1 MPDEEKQ
8 DRVREIMELQ
18 EGIAGE
24 NNKQFEGKPIEV
36 LIDEVDDSTAY
47 GRAQYYAPEV
57 DNECIIDVGGAIVKP
72 GDFCIAVIEDST
84 AYALYGRIESLSL
97 SLDSR

>member
-24 NNKQFEGKPIEV
+24 NNKQFEGKTIEV
-36 LIDEVDDSTAY
+36 LIDEVDGSTAY
-47 GRAQYYAPEV
+47 GRTQYDAPEV
-57 DNECIIDVGGAIVKP
+57 DNECIIDIGNAIVKP
-72 GDFCIAVIEDST
+72 GNFCVAVIEDSS
-84 AYALYGRIESLSL
+84 AYELYGRIKSVVPK
-97 SLDSR
+97 